1 MSILSVMY
9 VATLHLYREITG
21 FYRMFIPVRTL
32 IRRRV
37 IRRMF
42 LTVTDSY

>member
-21 FYRMFIPVRTL
+21 FYQMFIPSRTL
-32 IRRRV
+32 IHRRV
-37 IRRMF
+37 IGQMF
-42 LTVTDSY
+42 LMVTDSY